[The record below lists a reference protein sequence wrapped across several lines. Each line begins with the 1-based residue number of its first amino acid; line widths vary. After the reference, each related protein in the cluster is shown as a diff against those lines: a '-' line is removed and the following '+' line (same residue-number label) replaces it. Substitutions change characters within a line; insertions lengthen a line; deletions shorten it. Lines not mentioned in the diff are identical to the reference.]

1 MSFATI
7 TPTRG
12 DRDKLASFCSHQLGR
27 MELKPDHSYFI
38 DYPPKN
44 GAFDLVERVRTGI
57 ERATKDGHEYAF
69 IIEDDDFY
77 SPRYFN
83 AFSKAMADGV
93 DFLGTTETIYYN
105 LANRTLQ
112 KFTHPGRS
120 SLFCT
125 GFKLSALQ
133 KFKWPK
139 HDTVMLDLYLWGYSR
154 MLKGSTKYFHNET
167 IALGIKHGIGVCGG
181 KGHTMK
187 LKHTDQH
194 HAFLKSHTDLGA
206 FKFYESLI

>member
-1 MSFATI
+1 MSFVTI
-7 TPTRG
+7 TPTRN
-12 DRDKLASFCSHQLGR
+12 DRPQLLAFCKRQLDR
-27 MELKPDHSYFI
+27 MEIKPAQSYFI
-38 DYPPKN
+38 DYEPKSKE
-44 GAFDLVERVRTGI
+44 FDLVERIKIGVQAAI
-57 ERATKDGHEYAF
+57 DAGHEYAF
-69 IIEDDDFY
+69 ILENDDFY
-77 SPRYFN
+77 SARYFN
-83 AFSKAMADGV
+83 AFSKPMADGV

-105 LANRTLQ
+105 LVNRTWQ
-112 KFTHPGRS
+112 KFQHPGRS

-194 HAFLKSHTDLGA
+194 HAFLKSHTDLEA